1 MLNHNRIGDITGIGT
16 EEIEFLTN
24 FSLPEFDDGNTIN
37 QHTGMPF
44 SFSEYLANEEVNDL
58 PLLTTE
64 ELMEI
69 TRVEEL
75 ALNKSTTKQTKNHVN
90 ELRTF
95 LESKKLPNIIEK
107 IPPKYLCQYLRL
119 WFSTMKKR
127 DGESYSLST
136 LACKRA
142 SIHRF
147 LQENT
152 NYKLI
157 GNKEFRLFEKAY
169 NAIRRQSLSCKKSCL
184 KTSGYQPIEK
194 EDMKRLDA
202 YFDRST
208 PTRLQQDF
216 F

>member
-44 SFSEYLANEEVNDL
+44 SFSECLANEEVNDL

-142 SIHRF
+142 SI
-147 LQENT
+147 Q
-152 NYKLI
+152 I
-157 GNKEFRLFEKAY
+157 P
-169 NAIRRQSLSCKKSCL
+169 
-184 KTSGYQPIEK
+184 SGK
-194 EDMKRLDA
+194 C
-202 YFDRST
+202 
-208 PTRLQQDF
+208 
-216 F
+216 